1 MKLRFSARAFN
12 DIAAIRDYLM
22 PRNPI
27 AAENLRRT
35 IANDFE
41 LLERF
46 PHAGRVTDI
55 PDVRVLP
62 MVRYPYLIYHSI
74 IADEIVVVH
83 VRHSSRD
90 APTGT
95 DF

>member
-1 MKLRFSARAFN
+1 MRLRLSARALD

-22 PRNPI
+22 PRNPLG
-27 AAENLRRT
+27 AEKVRRT
-35 IANDFE
+35 IASDCD
-41 LLERF
+41 LLEQF
-46 PHAGRVTDI
+46 PNSGRPTDI
-55 PDVRVLP
+55 PDIRVLP
-62 MVRYPYLIYHSI
+62 IVRYPYLIYHTI

-90 APTGT
+90 APTGA